1 MTATFS
7 RRTLL
12 KRTAGLASLAAAP
25 TLAVPAIAAAPS
37 KITSFRSTSK
47 SWLWAPEDFAIA
59 KGFFRDENL
68 EVAVVATER
77 APNIDA
83 LLSRSADIVL
93 TPPDQAMRV
102 QMKGQPVRLIA
113 GMVNKYASH
122 IVVRKSVL
130 AERKVTLD
138 SPVADRVAALKRLKL
153 ATTGAGGAPDSLFR
167 YLFAD
172 NGINPET
179 DVQLVPVR
187 GGGAAMLAALKQGS
201 IDGFGL
207 SSPTSDLAVRD
218 FGAAYLFEM
227 STRPPPFFE
236 DFLYIAVA
244 TTDRIIKERAADL
257 NAYYRGLARAL
268 KTIGDHPEVY
278 SEWAA
283 GFFSDLDTNL
293 FKQAFA
299 NNSKI
304 YMSDPRPTEVQFR
317 RTVEFMNRQTM
328 SGVDDRI
335 PSTFA
340 FKDWADQ
347 QFADAHAKRV
357 VR

>member
-1 MTATFS
+1 MTAAFS
-7 RRTLL
+7 RRRLL
-12 KRTAGLASLAAAP
+12 THSAGIASFAAVA
-25 TLAVPAIAAAPS
+25 AIAAPALSLEP

-68 EVAVVATER
+68 EVSVVATER

-83 LLSRSADIVL
+83 LLSRAADIVL

-113 GMVNKYASH
+113 GLVNKYASH
-122 IVVRKSVL
+122 IVVRKSIL
-130 AERKVTLD
+130 EEKKVTLD
-138 SPVADRVAALKRLKL
+138 SSVADRVAAMKGLKL

-172 NGINPET
+172 HGINPDTE
-179 DVQLVPVR
+179 VQLVPVR

-201 IDGFGL
+201 VDGFGL

-218 FGAAYLFEM
+218 FGAAYLFDM

-244 TTDRIIKERAADL
+244 TTDRTIKDRPNDL
-257 NAYYRGLARAL
+257 NAYYRALARSL
-268 KTIGDHPEVY
+268 RTIAEEPKVY
-278 SEWAA
+278 SDWAS
-283 GFFSDLDTNL
+283 GFFSDLDPNL
-293 FKQAFA
+293 FQKAFA

-304 YMSDPRPTEVQFR
+304 YMADPRPTESQFHS
-317 RTVEFMNRQTM
+317 TVEFMNKQVL
-328 SGVDDRI
+328 SGKDDRI
-335 PSTFA
+335 PSTFG
-340 FKDWADQ
+340 FKDWTDL
-347 QFADAHAKRV
+347 QFAEAYAKHEAR
-357 VR
+357 

>member
-7 RRTLL
+7 KRDLL
-12 KRTAGLASLAAAP
+12 KRTAGLASLLAIPALAAPALAAA
-25 TLAVPAIAAAPS
+25 S

-59 KGFFRDENL
+59 KGYFRHENL
-68 EVAVVATER
+68 EVSVVATER

-102 QMKGQPVRLIA
+102 QMKGQPVRLI
-113 GMVNKYASH
+113 GGVVNKYASH
-122 IVVRKSVL
+122 IVVRKALL
-130 AERKVTLD
+130 AEKNVTLE
-138 SPVADRVAALKRLKL
+138 SSVADRIAALKGLKL

-201 IDGFGL
+201 VDGFGL

-218 FGAAYLFEM
+218 FGAAYLFDM
-227 STRPPPFFE
+227 STRPPPFFD

-244 TTDRIIKERAADL
+244 TTDRIIKERTDDL
-257 NAYYRGLARAL
+257 NAYYRGLARSL
-268 KTIGDHPEVY
+268 KTISEQPEVY

-283 GFFSDLDTNL
+283 GFFSDLDPNL
-293 FKQAFA
+293 FKRAFA

-304 YMSDPRPTEVQFR
+304 YMTDPRPTEAQFR

-347 QFADAHAKRV
+347 QFADAYATRAAK
-357 VR
+357 